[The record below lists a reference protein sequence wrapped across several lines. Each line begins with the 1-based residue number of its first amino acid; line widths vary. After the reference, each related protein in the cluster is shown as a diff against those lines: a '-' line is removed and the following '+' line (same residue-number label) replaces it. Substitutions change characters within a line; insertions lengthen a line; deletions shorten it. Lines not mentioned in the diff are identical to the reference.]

1 VEVKQRKPR
10 WQLTEEEGDER
21 RQTAAAAAAIDRV
34 NIDRIERAE
43 IDTMGIDRME
53 NRKGNS
59 RAAIGGS
66 G

>member
-1 VEVKQRKPR
+1 MV
-10 WQLTEEEGDER
+10 TEEEGDEEANSSSSSSSGD
-21 RQTAAAAAAIDRV
+21 RQGDIQ
-34 NIDRIERAE
+34 NRAGGD
-43 IDTMGIDRME
+43 IYTTGIDRME